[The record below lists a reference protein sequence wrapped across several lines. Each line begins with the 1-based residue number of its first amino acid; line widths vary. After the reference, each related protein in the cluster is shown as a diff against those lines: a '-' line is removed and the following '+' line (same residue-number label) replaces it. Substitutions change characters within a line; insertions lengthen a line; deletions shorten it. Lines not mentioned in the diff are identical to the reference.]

1 MNIKKTRIIIAALS
15 IFSTTTLTSAYATGD
30 TKPNFKPTTEQLLVA
45 AETQAAEDL
54 ILADETQKANDE
66 AKSIFS
72 NFLKS
77 ENIQLSIDEQKIIND
92 KIKTNSEVHR
102 KNALDRIK
110 EYKLKNGWVEVPQYN
125 QEDNSKGKNDVSAL
139 SNSSQL
145 SLSDELFFN
154 ASTNQYQFSGNFN
167 WVDIAGWDYLG
178 DTYDITTTRSLNPI
192 NVISS
197 YARTYKV
204 VGTYNGTTQTGY
216 SETESGYDS
225 NGVPTSGSKVSKRFE
240 NTNGVT
246 WNLQDSGLHNNPYGT
261 SYHSYSY
268 DTDNGRTTTYF
279 TKQAGST
286 DNKIFIDFEHNYKT
300 YSWSG
305 SAMLSGV
312 YLSGSSL
319 TVNYSSVNSAYQRT
333 STGKTF

>member
-1 MNIKKTRIIIAALS
+1 M
-15 IFSTTTLTSAYATGD
+15 
-30 TKPNFKPTTEQLLVA
+30 
-45 AETQAAEDL
+45 
-54 ILADETQKANDE
+54 
-66 AKSIFS
+66 
-72 NFLKS
+72 
-77 ENIQLSIDEQKIIND
+77 
-92 KIKTNSEVHR
+92 
-102 KNALDRIK
+102 
-110 EYKLKNGWVEVPQYN
+110 
-125 QEDNSKGKNDVSAL
+125 
-139 SNSSQL
+139 
-145 SLSDELFFN
+145 
-154 ASTNQYQFSGNFN
+154 
-167 WVDIAGWDYLG
+167 DIAGWDYLG

-286 DNKIFIDFEHNYKT
+286 GNKIFIDFEHNYKT

-305 SAMLSGV
+305 SATLSGV